1 MDLPWEAGLGE
12 GLGMGIF
19 EGEEGRGF
27 RGGVGEARR
36 SSEDRGGRRGRGR
49 GVHIASLLRRREGG
63 GGRGGA
69 F

>member
-1 MDLPWEAGLGE
+1 MDLPWGAGLGE
-12 GLGMGIF
+12 GLGMGVF

-36 SSEDRGGRRGRGR
+36 RSEDRGGRRGR

-63 GGRGGA
+63 GGRRGA